1 VKIQSLGH
9 VVLKVRDRAKAE
21 AFYNG
26 VLGLPVAARS
36 DALKMTFFT
45 LGGTHHD
52 FAISEV
58 GKDAPGTA
66 REAVGLSHVAF
77 KIGDDI
83 ETLKRAKAELDAA
96 GVQNGAADHGV
107 SKSLYF
113 ADPDGNRIELYV
125 DQSDEWKRD
134 PSAVASYKPL
144 TLS

>member
-1 VKIQSLGH
+1 MKIQSLGH
-9 VVLKVRDRAKAE
+9 VVLKVRDRARAE

-36 DALKMTFFT
+36 DQLKMTFFA
-45 LGGTHHD
+45 LGSTHHD
-52 FAISEV
+52 FAVAEV
-58 GKDAPGTA
+58 GPDAPGTV

-83 ETLKRAKAELDAA
+83 DVLKQAKAELDAA
-96 GVQNGAADHGV
+96 GIACGAADHGV

-125 DQSDEWKRD
+125 DQSDAWKRD
-134 PSAVASYKPL
+134 PEAVASYKPL
-144 TLS
+144 TL